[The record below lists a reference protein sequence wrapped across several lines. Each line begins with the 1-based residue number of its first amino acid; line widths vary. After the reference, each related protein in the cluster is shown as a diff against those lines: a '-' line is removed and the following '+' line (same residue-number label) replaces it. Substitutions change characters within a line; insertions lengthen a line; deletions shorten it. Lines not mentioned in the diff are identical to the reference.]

1 MERQINILIVD
12 DDTGLTSNLQDILET
27 EGYSIVVA
35 NDGQTALALYDKSV
49 FDLILVDIRLPDMSG
64 QELIGK
70 LAEISPGVEY
80 IIITGYASL
89 DGAVDAVRQ
98 KNIVGYLTKPLNME
112 YLILLIR
119 QVIERKKAE
128 ETLEERE
135 EKYRSL
141 VNNVALGVFRSS
153 PEVNGSFLE
162 VNPAMERIS
171 GYSREELLAM
181 KVSELYVNP
190 EEREEVLSEAASGQS
205 TKELLFK
212 KKDGTVIT
220 VLDVKTAIKGT
231 DGEIQYFDG
240 VLEDITERKQAQRE
254 LYIINQI
261 ANVFLTVPD
270 DEMYGEVLK
279 IILAA
284 MESNQGVF
292 GYIDENGAHVVPSMT
307 REVWWNQCNVPEKAI
322 IFPRETWGN
331 SSWPWAIREKKTNYT
346 NEPST
351 ITPEGHIKILRH
363 ISMPIVYQGESIG
376 LIQVANK
383 ETDYQTT
390 DIALLENIGDQIAPL
405 LDARLQR
412 DREEKSRKLA
422 EYDLAERVKELQ
434 CLYGIDMIGAKSEFT
449 MNEIYEEVVKLLPQS
464 WRYPE
469 ITGARLT
476 LQDKKFETNNYRD
489 TDWKQSAVIKAFG
502 VEAGEV
508 QIVYLEEKPELDEG
522 PFLKEERHLITSV
535 AEQLARITEAK
546 QAEEQI
552 KHLTLSLRSIR
563 NVNQLITREKNREK
577 LLKEACRLLT
587 ATGSYSNTWIA
598 LLDESGKL
606 LAHAESGWGRD
617 FLPLLEQL
625 KLGEIP
631 ACGRQALEQ
640 ASVVVADE
648 LASTCTGCPLQE
660 DRMNGKVALTVRLE
674 HAGKVYGLL
683 SASMLG
689 VFVTDEEKG
698 LFEEAAGDIAFAL
711 HDIALEAK
719 HNEMVIS
726 LKESEGKWRSLV
738 ENAPNSIIL
747 VDRDKKIQFINHVVT
762 GLAAESVIGKSIF
775 DYIQPEYHETVRKV
789 VDKVFQTGEIGFY
802 EIMGTGPD
810 GSMSWYETSTGPLK
824 HDGQITGVIQIVSDI
839 TERKQM
845 QAQILTNDRLASIG
859 ELISGVAHELNNPL
873 TGVIGF
879 SDLLVGRKG
888 LPDDVKEDLKII
900 NKEARRTANIVKNLL
915 TFARKQP
922 KEKQLTDI
930 NKAIEAV
937 IELRAYEQKVSNL
950 EVNTRFASDLPE
962 IISNAFDLQQVFL
975 NIIVNAEHAML
986 EAYGKGTIT
995 ITTVMEGDIIRV
1007 SLADDGPGISEGHI
1021 GHVFDPFFT
1030 TKEVGKGTGL
1040 GLSICHGIVTAQGGR
1055 IYVKSEQGKGATFAV
1070 ELPIPARG
1078 GESNEKS

>member
-1 MERQINILIVD
+1 
-12 DDTGLTSNLQDILET
+12 
-27 EGYSIVVA
+27 
-35 NDGQTALALYDKSV
+35 
-49 FDLILVDIRLPDMSG
+49 
-64 QELIGK
+64 
-70 LAEISPGVEY
+70 
-80 IIITGYASL
+80 
-89 DGAVDAVRQ
+89 
-98 KNIVGYLTKPLNME
+98 
-112 YLILLIR
+112 
-119 QVIERKKAE
+119 
-128 ETLEERE
+128 
-135 EKYRSL
+135 
-141 VNNVALGVFRSS
+141 
-153 PEVNGSFLE
+153 NGSFLE

-190 EEREEVLSEAASGQS
+190 EEREKVLSDVASGHRQ
-205 TKELLFK
+205 KELLFR

-220 VLDVKTAIKGT
+220 VLDVKTSVKDTG
-231 DGEIQYFDG
+231 GKIQYFDG
-240 VLEDITERKQAQRE
+240 ILSDITELKQTQKE
-254 LYIINQI
+254 LGIRIQI
-261 ANVFLTVPD
+261 ANIFLTVPD
-270 DEMYGEVLK
+270 DEMYEDVLK
-279 IILAA
+279 IILTA
-284 MESNQGVF
+284 MESSHGVF
-292 GYIDENGAHVVPSMT
+292 GYVDENGAHVVPSMT
-307 REVWWNQCNVPEKAI
+307 RDIWWNQCNVPEKAI

-331 SSWPWAIREKKTNYT
+331 SSWPRAIREKKTNYT

-363 ISMPIVYQGESIG
+363 ISMPIVYRGESIG

-383 ETDYQTT
+383 ETDYQPI
-390 DIALLENIGDQIAPL
+390 DIALLESLGNQIAPL
-405 LDARLQR
+405 LNARLQR
-412 DREEKSRKLA
+412 DREEKSRRLA
-422 EYDLAERVKELQ
+422 EYGLAERVKELQ
-434 CLYGIDMIGAKSEFT
+434 CLYSIDLIGARPELT
-449 MNEIYEEVVKLLPQS
+449 LDEIYEEVVNLLPQS
-464 WRYPE
+464 WQYPE

-476 LQDKKFETNNYRD
+476 LHDKNFKTKNYKD

-522 PFLKEERHLITSV
+522 PFIKEERHLITSV

-577 LLKEACRLLT
+577 LLQEVCRLLT
-587 ATGSYSNTWIA
+587 ATGSYSNIWIA

-689 VFVTDEEKG
+689 AFVTDEERG

-726 LKESEGKWRSLV
+726 LKESEGKWRSMV
-738 ENAPNSIIL
+738 DNAPNSIIL

-762 GLAAESVIGKSIF
+762 GLAAESIIGKSIF

-789 VDKVFQTGEIGFY
+789 VDKVFQTGEIGIY
-802 EIMGTGPD
+802 EIKGTGPD
-810 GSMSWYETSTGPLK
+810 GSTSWYETSTGPLI
-824 HDGQITGVIQIVSDI
+824 HGGQITGVIQIVSDV

-845 QAQILTNDRLASIG
+845 QTQIITNDRLASIG

-879 SDLLVGRKG
+879 SDLLAGRKD
-888 LPDDVKEDLKII
+888 LPDDIKEDIEII
-900 NKEARRTANIVKNLL
+900 NREAKRTANIVKNLL

-922 KEKQLTDI
+922 KERQPTDI
-930 NKAIEAV
+930 NRAIEAV
-937 IELRAYEQKVSNL
+937 MELRAYEQKVSNF

-962 IISNAFDLQQVFL
+962 IMANAFDLQQAFL

-986 EAYGKGTIT
+986 EAHGKGTIT
-995 ITTVMEGDIIRV
+995 ITTVREEDIIRV
-1007 SLADDGPGISEGHI
+1007 SLADDGPGISEEQI

-1040 GLSICHGIVTAQGGR
+1040 GLSICYGTITDHGGR
-1055 IYVKSEQGKGATFAV
+1055 IYVESKLGKGATFII
-1070 ELPIPARG
+1070 ELPVVTTD
-1078 GESNEKS
+1078 NEGAKNENS